1 MNRNKKALLGIDTSN
16 YRTSLSLVD
25 EEGEILADERAWL
38 EVEAGERGLQ
48 QSTAFFRHVNRLPEL
63 FARIPLDGVRLV
75 GVAASRAPRPVEGSY
90 MPVFRAGVSWGRSLA
105 HAWGVPFFGTTHQ
118 EGHIEAGMATA
129 DRKPASERFMAIH
142 LSGGTTELLDVR
154 RRPAGYE
161 ILKLGGTRDL
171 NAGQMV
177 DRIGVA
183 MGFSFPAGPELEAAA
198 AGVEE
203 SSGFAV
209 PSSVSGLECSF
220 SGPLSALE
228 RAWQKGG
235 VSRGEIAQ
243 ATFACIANTLEKMV
257 LNAFDSGF
265 PKSLLM
271 VGGVAANRWLAAR
284 LKHRLEHRAVGG
296 SLSFAD
302 PRFSGDN
309 AFGVA
314 RLGLKMRTLI

>member
-1 MNRNKKALLGIDTSN
+1 MSGKKKALLGIDTSN

-25 EEGEILADERAWL
+25 EEGKLLADERAWL
-38 EVEAGERGLQ
+38 KVESGERGLQ
-48 QSTAFFRHVNRLPEL
+48 QSTAFFQHVNCLPEL

-75 GVAASRAPRPVEGSY
+75 GVAASQAPRPVEGSY

-118 EGHIEAGMATA
+118 EGHIEAGWVTA
-129 DRKPASERFMAIH
+129 DRKLASDRFLAFH

-154 RRPAGYE
+154 RQPGGYE

-183 MGFSFPAGPELEAAA
+183 MGFSFPAGPELEVAAV
-198 AGVEE
+198 GEE
-203 SSGFAV
+203 SSTLTI

-228 RAWQKGG
+228 RAWQRGEG
-235 VSRGEIAQ
+235 TRGEIAQ
-243 ATFACIANTLEKMV
+243 AALACIANTLEKMV

-265 PKSLLM
+265 PKSLLI
-271 VGGVAANRWLAAR
+271 VGGVAANRWLIAR
-284 LKHRLEHRAVGG
+284 LKYRLEHRAVGG
-296 SLSFAD
+296 NLSFAD

-309 AFGVA
+309 ALGVA
-314 RLGLKMRTLI
+314 CLGLKKRMLI